1 MNIFTLRNF
10 VGACGG
16 IAGLCLSN
24 RAYQHW
30 YSELPKDGGKSWP
43 SKEAYAADKIYSHA
57 IMMAAPFVGVY
68 LGAVLGR
75 SVVKP
80 IKDAVI
86 TALFRKII

>member
-1 MNIFTLRNF
+1 
-10 VGACGG
+10 
-16 IAGLCLSN
+16 
-24 RAYQHW
+24 
-30 YSELPKDGGKSWP
+30 
-43 SKEAYAADKIYSHA
+43 
-57 IMMAAPFVGVY
+57 MMAAPFVGVY